1 MNSTKLKILSKARQL
16 FNERGISNISL
27 RDIAKELNISV
38 GNLQYH
44 FKKREDI
51 IEALYFELVEKMN
64 AHYLITGNDL
74 LKIFFDKSMGM
85 MVILFEYRFFFLNFV
100 TIVRNNEKIKTHYRR
115 LSKQRE
121 KESLLIINLLVEGG
135 FLRSELLKN
144 EYQTLFKKI
153 ELVSNFWF
161 SSILIKS
168 NQLQKKSIIEF
179 SILIS
184 HSIFPYLTG
193 KGRKRYAQIFPEH
206 VL

>member
-16 FNERGISNISL
+16 FNESGISNISL

-64 AHYLITGNDL
+64 AHYLITGDDL

-168 NQLQKKSIIEF
+168 NQLQKKSITEF
-179 SILIS
+179 SLLIS

-193 KGRKRYAQIFPEH
+193 KGRKKYAQIFPEH

>member
-16 FNERGISNISL
+16 FNESGISNISL

-51 IEALYFELVEKMN
+51 IEAIYFELVEKMN
-64 AHYLITGNDL
+64 AHYVITGDDL

-168 NQLQKKSIIEF
+168 NQLQKKSITEF
-179 SILIS
+179 SLLIS

-193 KGRKRYAQIFPEH
+193 KGRKKYAQIFPEH